1 VHVQWATFTYT
12 VTDKT
17 STSVAGI
24 VWLVPPHHNL
34 VYSGFSTS
42 LEGWSITGNGMAQA
56 ALAAGGLTYEPYS
69 RGLLN
74 HYVIGTDAEINTD
87 VPSNDDLMRWS
98 FVAPSKFMG
107 NFIIAYGGSLVF
119 TLASAAGE
127 CLVLSVV
134 TDWRHLA
141 GRALLASRGFWSC
154 LSRVLRVTLL
164 LGALSSGD
172 FAPTNINSNAKVVV
186 LECSTCLQG
195 AGLTLVR
202 ALPCYVHAFV
212 CCMLCAVFCFWDR

>member
-1 VHVQWATFTYT
+1 MVWCAVLISCGLLPLCLCARTQWATFTYT

-17 STSVAGI
+17 ATSVAGI

-119 TLASAAGE
+119 TLASAAGA
-127 CLVLSVV
+127 CARMRHTCCTCDACVCVCSCAFGVSVCVDGPGLCCSLPGLACVGRSCCHCRHDVLVV
-134 TDWRHLA
+134 H
-141 GRALLASRGFWSC
+141 ALW
-154 LSRVLRVTLL
+154 LSRM
-164 LGALSSGD
+164 
-172 FAPTNINSNAKVVV
+172 
-186 LECSTCLQG
+186 
-195 AGLTLVR
+195 VR
-202 ALPCYVHAFV
+202 
-212 CCMLCAVFCFWDR
+212 